1 MRKQH
6 QDRKTS
12 RTRCYRKLERNT
24 SCLLNT
30 IKRLRRIKR
39 EKGFFSGV
47 NRFEEGMGKRGE
59 EMEAVLLKTQ
69 ESEEAQVNGTGGIR
83 DFVHS
88 PLARWRW

>member
-1 MRKQH
+1 M
-6 QDRKTS
+6 
-12 RTRCYRKLERNT
+12 
-24 SCLLNT
+24 
-30 IKRLRRIKR
+30 
-39 EKGFFSGV
+39 

-59 EMEAVLLKTQ
+59 EMEAVFLKTQ